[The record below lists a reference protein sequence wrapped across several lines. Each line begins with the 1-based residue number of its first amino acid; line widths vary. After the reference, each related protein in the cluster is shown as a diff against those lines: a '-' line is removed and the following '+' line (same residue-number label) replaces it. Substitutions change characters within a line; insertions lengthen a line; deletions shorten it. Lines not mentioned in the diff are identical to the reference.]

1 MTSGNFRRVFGDT
14 KPVIAMVHLGALP
27 GSPLHDRAR
36 GLPGLIE
43 AAAHDLAALQ
53 AAGFDAV
60 MFGNENDRPYELKV
74 DVAST
79 ASMACVIGALRHE
92 VRVPFGVDVLWD
104 PMATVALAAATGAA
118 FVREIF
124 TGTYASDMGP
134 WTPDAAQAARYRD
147 RLGRSDLALLDN
159 VSAEF
164 AWSLDRRPLP
174 DRARSAVFSSIP
186 DAVLVSGQITGEAAP
201 LCDLEAV
208 KGIELTRQGA
218 RDEQIIHTEQRED
231 LRGNHYYWIGYR
243 GRLSDPPAGTD
254 LRAVYDGHVSVT
266 PLHVDLTH
274 HEVLREM
281 RTWAR
286 W

>member
-1 MTSGNFRRVFGDT
+1 MRILLTNDDGIDAPGLGVLEAIARTFSDDVWIVAPEVEQSGQSRAMTLSDPVRLRRLDARMHAVSGTPSDCVLIALRELLPAPPDLLLAGVNRGQNLAEDTSYSGTVAAAMFGMQHAVPSIALSQAINFR
-14 KPVIAMVHLGALP
+14 AP
-27 GSPLHDRAR
+27 GS
-36 GLPGLIE
+36 LPWDTAETWGPRTLRPMIE
-43 AAAHDLAALQ
+43 A
-53 AAGFDAV
+53 GWP
-60 MFGNENDRPYELKV
+60 R
-74 DVAST
+74 DV
-79 ASMACVIGALRHE
+79 VIN
-92 VRVPFGVDVLWD
+92 VNF
-104 PMATVALAAATGAA
+104 
-118 FVREIF
+118 
-124 TGTYASDMGP
+124 
-134 WTPDAAQAARYRD
+134 PDC
-147 RLGRSDLALLDN
+147 
-159 VSAEF
+159 
-164 AWSLDRRPLP
+164 PP
-174 DRARSAVFSSIP
+174 
-186 DAVLVSGQITGEAAP
+186 
-201 LCDLEAV
+201 EAV